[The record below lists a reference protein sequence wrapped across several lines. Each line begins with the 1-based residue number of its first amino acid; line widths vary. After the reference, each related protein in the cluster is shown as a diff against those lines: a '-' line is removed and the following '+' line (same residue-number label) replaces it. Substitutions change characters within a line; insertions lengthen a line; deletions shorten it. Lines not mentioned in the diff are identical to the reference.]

1 MIRIAPAGRA
11 LAVVAATSLALT
23 ACGGGGNTAA
33 PASSSAAPSSAAA
46 AAKGD
51 GTLTVGTL
59 LPQTG
64 SLAFLGP
71 PEFAGVDAALKEIN
85 EAGGVLGKPVTKY
98 DTDSGD
104 ATTNIASQ

>member
-1 MIRIAPAGRA
+1 MIRFAPVGRA

-23 ACGGGGNTAA
+23 ACGGGSDTAA
-33 PASSSAAPSSAAA
+33 QPSSAAPSSAAA
-46 AAKGD
+46 PAALGD

-71 PEFAGVDAALKEIN
+71 PEFAGVDAAIQDIN
-85 EAGGVLGKPVTKY
+85 AAGGVNGEQIP
-98 DTDSGD
+98 D
-104 ATTNIASQ
+104 AIH